1 MDRSGDVL
9 NNSNLPMPSP
19 PHPPTY
25 ALYGEHGVDIGAD
38 RLHCESIA
46 ERSRRHD
53 WHIRPHRH
61 EVLFQILYLRH
72 GVAEALVEGRAL
84 ALASPALIVVPA
96 LATHGFRF
104 ADDVDGLVVTVLE
117 PHLRALLAGAPALL
131 ARLQSRPLHV
141 ALAGHAGDAA
151 QVDAVLQRL
160 RDEFAAWAPWRALA
174 IDGALLQLLALVG
187 RLVATPVDDAAGERA
202 LVHLRRFRDGV
213 EARFREQPALGT
225 LAAELGITA
234 TQLNRV
240 CRRVLGHSA
249 LEVLHQRL
257 LLEAQRELAYTTL
270 SIKQIAYGIGF
281 SDAGYFTRFFQRK
294 TGLTPTAWRAR
305 SRRAAPA
312 AGAA

>member
-1 MDRSGDVL
+1 MDRSGEVL
-9 NNSNLPMPSP
+9 NNPNLPMPAAP
-19 PHPPTY
+19 PPTPTY

-72 GVAEALVEGRAL
+72 GVADALVEGRAL
-84 ALASPALIVVPA
+84 ALAGPALLVVPA
-96 LATHGFRF
+96 LAAHGFRF
-104 ADDVDGLVVTVLE
+104 AEGVDGLVVTVLE
-117 PHLRALLAGAPALL
+117 PHLRALLAGEPALL
-131 ARLQSRPLHV
+131 AQLRSRPLHV
-141 ALAGHAGDAA
+141 ALADAADAA

-160 RDEFAAWAPWRALA
+160 RDEFAAWSRWRALA

-187 RLVATPVDDAAGERA
+187 RLVAAPVSEAGGERA
-202 LVHLRRFRDGV
+202 LAHLRRFRDGV
-213 EARFREQPALGT
+213 EARFREQPALGA
-225 LAAELGITA
+225 LAAELGITT
-234 TQLNRV
+234 TQLNRI
-240 CRRVLGHSA
+240 CRRVLGRSA

-294 TGLTPTAWRAR
+294 TGLTPTAWRERAR
-305 SRRAAPA
+305 
-312 AGAA
+312 

>member
-61 EVLFQILYLRH
+61 EVLFQILYLRC
-72 GVAEALVEGRAL
+72 GVADAQVERRAL
-84 ALASPALIVVPA
+84 ALTGPALLVVPA
-96 LATHGFRF
+96 LAAHGFRF
-104 ADDVDGLVVTVLE
+104 AEDVDGLVVTVLE
-117 PHLRALLAGAPALL
+117 PHLRALLAGEPALL
-131 ARLQSRPLHV
+131 SQLQSRPLHV

-151 QVDAVLQRL
+151 QVDAVLRRL
-160 RDEFAAWAPWRALA
+160 RDEFAAWARWRTLA

-187 RLVATPVDDAAGERA
+187 RLAATPVADAGGERA
-202 LVHLRRFRDGV
+202 LAHVRRFRDGV
-213 EARFREQPALGT
+213 EARFREQPTLGA

-234 TQLNRV
+234 TQLNRI

-270 SIKQIAYGIGF
+270 SIKQIAYGNGF

-305 SRRAAPA
+305 AR
-312 AGAA
+312 